1 MQENPDQVKFDA
13 IQEINRQ
20 ARLSQSD
27 YIYVQTGTDVL
38 REAFQLLKL
47 ISSEFTSTVIQC
59 LDQVPQD
66 KPLLKLSIIKSYLM
80 TSKLGNEYDATHE
93 NLLSTI
99 RSFFRETES
108 NEVKVLCIENISLLM
123 VTQRKVFNENLDWF

>member
-1 MQENPDQVKFDA
+1 MQENPDQIKFDA

-59 LDQVPQD
+59 LDKVPQD

-80 TSKLGNEYDATHE
+80 TSKLGNEYDSTHE

>member
-1 MQENPDQVKFDA
+1 
-13 IQEINRQ
+13 
-20 ARLSQSD
+20 
-27 YIYVQTGTDVL
+27 
-38 REAFQLLKL
+38 
-47 ISSEFTSTVIQC
+47 
-59 LDQVPQD
+59 
-66 KPLLKLSIIKSYLM
+66 M
-80 TSKLGNEYDATHE
+80 TSKLGNDYDSTHE

>member
-1 MQENPDQVKFDA
+1 LQENPDQIKFDA

-47 ISSEFTSTVIQC
+47 ISSEFTSTVMYC

-80 TSKLGNEYDATHE
+80 T
-93 NLLSTI
+93 
-99 RSFFRETES
+99 
-108 NEVKVLCIENISLLM
+108 
-123 VTQRKVFNENLDWF
+123 